1 MPKGHILVVDDDRR
15 LRELLVQFLKEHDFK
30 LSSAANAAEAR
41 ALIATHTTDLI
52 ILDIMM
58 PGESGL
64 QLTESLR
71 KSNPTIPILFLTAKD
86 TLDDKIKGLDHGA
99 DDYMTKPFEPEE
111 LLARIRAILRR
122 STSDTPPLD
131 RDEIRLG
138 NYIFYPYLGTM
149 ECEGESVF
157 LSSTEIIL
165 LKTLSQDPRQPFSR
179 EELAQRIGHRVS
191 ERSVDVQITR
201 LRRKIADDS
210 RQPRYIQTVRHIGY
224 TLCPDNM

>member
-1 MPKGHILVVDDDRR
+1 MLKGHLLVVDDDRR
-15 LRELLVQFLKEHDFK
+15 LRELLAQFLKDRDFK
-30 LSSAANAAEAR
+30 VSSAANAAEAR
-41 ALIATHTTDLI
+41 ALLATHSADLI

-58 PGESGL
+58 PGETGL

-86 TLDDKIKGLDHGA
+86 TLDDKITGLDYGA

-122 STSDTPPLD
+122 SQTEPKALET
-131 RDEIRLG
+131 DEIHLG
-138 NYIFYPYLGTM
+138 NYVFYPHLGTM
-149 ECEGESVF
+149 ECEGELVF

-165 LKTLSQDPRQPFSR
+165 LKTLSQNPRQPFSR

-201 LRRKIADDS
+201 LRRKISDDS
-210 RQPRYIQTVRHIGY
+210 RQPKYIQTVRHIGY
-224 TLCPDNM
+224 TLCPDNR